1 MKIELNNEELQYLVN
16 LLGEQPTKTG
26 AWLVLQNITLQVQKH
41 QEFEQVKQT
50 ALEES
55 KNV

>member
-41 QEFEQVKQT
+41 QEFEQVKQ
-50 ALEES
+50 AAAEEAQ
-55 KNV
+55 NV